1 MNKIL
6 LMITLFSCLVEAAQK
21 DTAQVIIDRISVYD
35 QNGATMIHTEPKHI
49 IEGTTC
55 TTDFWIQLNRDD
67 PNFQTMLSVIL
78 SAQATRTPA
87 DITVTDEFGTPNCYL
102 SRITLRYD
110 Y

>member
-1 MNKIL
+1 MRLPK
-6 LMITLFSCLVEAAQK
+6 K
-21 DTAQVIIDRISVYD
+21 DTGQVIIDRISVYD
-35 QNGATMIHTEPKHI
+35 QNGATMIHIEPKHI

-55 TTDFWIQLNRDD
+55 TTDFWIQLNRHD

>member
-1 MNKIL
+1 M
-6 LMITLFSCLVEAAQK
+6 
-21 DTAQVIIDRISVYD
+21 YD
-35 QNGATMIHTEPKHI
+35 QNGATMIHTEPKHDI
-49 IEGTTC
+49 DGVSC
-55 TTDFWIQLNRDD
+55 TGDFWIQLNKDD